1 MKFGGISALVIDEI
15 WLTVAFESLHYHC
28 EVHGWLFGKIQFPV
42 LTFFRFSFSEGDND
56 PLPKERLNTSIDTSE
71 KNNDI

>member
-28 EVHGWLFGKIQFPV
+28 EVHEWLFGGINP
-42 LTFFRFSFSEGDND
+42 E
-56 PLPKERLNTSIDTSE
+56 
-71 KNNDI
+71 